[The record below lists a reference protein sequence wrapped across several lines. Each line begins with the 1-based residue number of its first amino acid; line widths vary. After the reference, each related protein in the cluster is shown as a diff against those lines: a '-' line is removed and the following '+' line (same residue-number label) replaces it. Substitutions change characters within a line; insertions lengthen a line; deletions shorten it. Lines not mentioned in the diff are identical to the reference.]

1 MKVVTQWPRVKSGD
15 IISFKYTSKRSGRTL
30 THSILVLGKDI
41 QVPTNSG
48 NKRFL
53 IGLKIE
59 ESNRPLV
66 PKDTIEK
73 FLLEVGDIKLVDP
86 INKIYG
92 LDMETKGTMGE
103 VQLRRLWRD
112 LKPLNRTNNLYR
124 TYDYLKARKAAVYKE
139 PIKLSNTVKEAL
151 EEKFKHES

>member
-1 MKVVTQWPRVKSGD
+1 MKVITQWPKVKAGD
-15 IISFKYTSKRSGRTL
+15 IISFRYKNERSGRAL
-30 THSILVLGKDI
+30 THSILTLARDI
-41 QVPTNSG
+41 KVPTKSG
-48 NKRFL
+48 DKRFL

-59 ESNRPLV
+59 ESNRPVV

-73 FLLEVGDIKLVDP
+73 FLFEVGEIKLVDP

-92 LDMETKGTMGE
+92 LDMETKGSVGE
-103 VQLRRLWRD
+103 VQLKRLWRD
-112 LKPLNRTNNLYR
+112 LKPLNRSNNLYR

-151 EEKFKHES
+151 EEKFKYES